1 MVSRAVVFFHAHPD
15 DEAIFTGG
23 TMALLAAAGWRVV
36 LVVATA
42 GEEGAAP
49 TEHGPGAAL
58 AERRKAE
65 TIRAAEHLGA
75 QRVEFLGYRDSGLDP
90 SAGGPGEPGGG
101 RPIGAFADAPIDE
114 ATTRL
119 AAILTEEQPAALVGY
134 DARGIYGHVDHV
146 QVHRV
151 GGAAAAAAGV
161 PTVYESTV
169 DREYL
174 HFVET
179 HLVVEATI
187 AAQPERSAVPWRA
200 SAEGEP
206 RLGLA
211 AAPLGLSTLEV
222 DCTVDVRRVLP
233 VKRRAMAAHASQIPE
248 SSSALRLPDADFAA
262 VYGYEWYARRGPAGP
277 IDALIAGETAELP
290 GI

>member
-1 MVSRAVVFFHAHPD
+1 VPAEPPPGPPIPPGPTPPTGAVVFFHAHPD

-42 GEEGAAP
+42 GEQGVSSALV
-49 TEHGPGAAL
+49 GPGVPL
-58 AERRKAE
+58 AVRRMGE
-65 TIRAAEHLGA
+65 TAQAAECLGA
-75 QRVEFLGYRDSGLDP
+75 RRVEFLGYHDSGVD
-90 SAGGPGEPGGG
+90 GPGHS
-101 RPIGAFADAPIDE
+101 RPVGAFADAPVDE
-114 ATTRL
+114 AAARL
-119 AAILTEEQPAALVGY
+119 AGILAEEQARALVSY

-151 GGAAAAAAGV
+151 GLAAAEAAAV

-179 HLVVEATI
+179 HLVVEATV
-187 AAQPERSAVPWRA
+187 ATQPERTRA
-200 SAEGEP
+200 G
-206 RLGLA
+206 LGLA
-211 AAPLGLSTLEV
+211 AAALGLSTVEV
-222 DCTVDVRRVLP
+222 DCTVDVRPVLP

-248 SSSALRLPDADFAA
+248 SSSAMRLPDADFAA
-262 VYGYEWYARRGPAGP
+262 VYGYEWYARRGPIGP
-277 IDALIAGETAELP
+277 IDERA
-290 GI
+290 

>member
-1 MVSRAVVFFHAHPD
+1 VASLGGTRPIPGDGVVFFHAHPD

-42 GEEGAAP
+42 GEQGEASASV
-49 TEHGPGAAL
+49 GPEVPLGV
-58 AERRKAE
+58 RRMGE
-65 TIRAAEHLGA
+65 TARAAECLGA
-75 QRVEFLGYRDSGLDP
+75 QRVEFLGYHDSGLDG
-90 SAGGPGEPGGG
+90 GGPGGGDPGGA
-101 RPIGAFADAPIDE
+101 RPAGAFADAPVED
-114 ATTRL
+114 AAARL
-119 AAILTEEQPAALVGY
+119 AAILAEERAAALVGY

-151 GGAAAAAAGV
+151 AVAAAAAAGV
-161 PTVYESTV
+161 ATVYESTV

-187 AAQPERSAVPWRA
+187 ATQPERATL
-200 SAEGEP
+200 G
-206 RLGLA
+206 LGLA
-211 AAPLGLSTLEV
+211 AAPLGLSTVEV
-222 DCTVDVRRVLP
+222 DCTVDVRPVLP

-248 SSSALRLPDADFAA
+248 TSSAMRLPDADFAA
-262 VYGYEWYARRGPAGP
+262 VYGYEWYARRGPLGP
-277 IDALIAGETAELP
+277 IDDLL
-290 GI
+290 